1 MAMLTPEHW
10 RPEELIGR
18 LVILR
23 RHRERNLPHVT
34 RWYRDPELARL
45 TRYQTRPM
53 TIEEIERFFYSRL
66 MSDEAIAYAIHE
78 AATDRLIGLTTFS
91 ALDADNGSV
100 LFHITIGEHDAWSHG
115 YGTEATELMLSHA
128 FDRLG
133 LHRVGLSVFEFNERA
148 RRAYE
153 KAGFQV
159 EGRLR
164 AAIARDGRW
173 WDELQMGILNEE
185 WVERRERMGN
195 RVGAGAAA
203 GSASDVAGAGATR

>member
-1 MAMLTPEHW
+1 MAVLTPEHW
-10 RPEELIGR
+10 RPEELVGR

-23 RHRERNLPHVT
+23 RHRERNLPQVT

-78 AATDRLIGLTTFS
+78 AETDRFIGLTTFS

-100 LFHITIGEHDAWSHG
+100 LFHITIGEHDTWGKG

-185 WVERRERMGN
+185 WVERRERVSQGIP
-195 RVGAGAAA
+195 A
-203 GSASDVAGAGATR
+203 GSASGLATTVAEARVAS

>member
-1 MAMLTPEHW
+1 MAVMNPEHW
-10 RPEELIGR
+10 RPEELVGR

-23 RHRERNLPHVT
+23 RHRERNLPQVT

-100 LFHITIGEHDAWSHG
+100 LFHITIGEHDAWGKG

-185 WVERRERMGN
+185 WVDLQQRRSQ
-195 RVGAGAAA
+195 GAAGTSAARPA
-203 GSASDVAGAGATR
+203 GVAEASATR